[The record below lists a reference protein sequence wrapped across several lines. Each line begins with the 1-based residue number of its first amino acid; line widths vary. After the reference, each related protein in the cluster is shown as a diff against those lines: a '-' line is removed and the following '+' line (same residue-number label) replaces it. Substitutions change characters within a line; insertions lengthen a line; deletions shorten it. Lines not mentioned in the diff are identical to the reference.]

1 MPSSAIIDL
10 AIGLIFVFGVTAALA
25 SVFTELVSRFIGLRG
40 AYLLT
45 GLREL
50 VDSGEATTDLGKAQ
64 EDYGAMREMM
74 QNGTA
79 AHVAQP
85 APSVTGALLGGP
97 ILSSQGIVGQI
108 QARNLTIKPE
118 KRGSLHKMTADQ
130 QKRTADQQKGGVWR
144 QRRSLP
150 AYFSAVS
157 FAEAVL
163 DLVAPDPPGEATP
176 AAAGKTAPPPA
187 AGEATPAAAGETTA
201 AAAGEATPAAEGKT
215 TPDAPGKTTAA
226 GETTIMTSI
235 QDNVGRL
242 PDPFKSSLLALI
254 KNAGDDVDRFR
265 TSVERWY
272 DDHMSRVSGWYKR
285 HVAIITLAVGA
296 ILIVLLNIN
305 VLTIGRTLYSQTAV
319 STAVSTVAAKGTSCP
334 ASQNPQECLA
344 RLQAQLSAAA
354 AAGLPIG
361 WGTVRDC
368 QAPGA
373 RCNWM
378 DQRGLFSRHGDSFW
392 QFVLVLIGFF
402 LMIIAIVPGA
412 QFWFGL
418 LSKIGAIRS
427 TGPKPAGAGS

>member
-50 VDSGEATTDLGKAQ
+50 VDSGETTTDLGKAQ
-64 EDYGAMREMM
+64 EDYRAMRDLM
-74 QNGTA
+74 QNGTVA
-79 AHVAQP
+79 QAAQP

-97 ILSSQGIVGQI
+97 ILSSQGMVGQI

-118 KRGSLHKMTADQ
+118 KRGSLHKMTADRQTGDQQTAGQ
-130 QKRTADQQKGGVWR
+130 QKPTTDQQKGGVWR

-150 AYFSAVS
+150 AYFSGDS
-157 FAEAVL
+157 FAEAVI
-163 DLVAPDPPGEATP
+163 DLVAPD
-176 AAAGKTAPPPA
+176 
-187 AGEATPAAAGETTA
+187 AAGETTM
-201 AAAGEATPAAEGKT
+201 
-215 TPDAPGKTTAA
+215 D
-226 GETTIMTSI
+226 TI
-235 QDNVGRL
+235 QRNVGRL
-242 PDPFKSSLLALI
+242 PDPFKSSLQALV
-254 KNAGDDVDRFR
+254 KNADNDVSRFR

-285 HVAIITLAVGA
+285 HVAIITLSVGA
-296 ILIVLLNIN
+296 VLIVLLNIN

-334 ASQNPQECLA
+334 ASKNPQECLSK
-344 RLQAQLSAAA
+344 LQAQLSAAA
-354 AAGLPIG
+354 SAGLPIG